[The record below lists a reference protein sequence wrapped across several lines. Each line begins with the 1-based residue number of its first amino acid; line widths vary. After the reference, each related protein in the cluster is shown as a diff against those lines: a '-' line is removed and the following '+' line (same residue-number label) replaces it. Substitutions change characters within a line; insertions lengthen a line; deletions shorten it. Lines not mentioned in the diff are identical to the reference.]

1 MPLTNTQTNA
11 FLEYAD
17 NMNIPH
23 NALVKLQKEGANN
36 EGYLEI
42 TDKNFLEHWTDH
54 LKRPGGQVNVGG
66 AMVAVPDFKF
76 GGKLQMRL
84 ESALNIVRLYK
95 TVGIYITNSIIK
107 WDPIIKDFKQEWG
120 VLFKR

>member
-1 MPLTNTQTNA
+1 
-11 FLEYAD
+11 
-17 NMNIPH
+17 
-23 NALVKLQKEGANN
+23 
-36 EGYLEI
+36 
-42 TDKNFLEHWTDH
+42 
-54 LKRPGGQVNVGG
+54 
-66 AMVAVPDFKF
+66 MVAVPDFKF